1 MGNETSA
8 EEGAQFE
15 SSDHAEVQDD
25 INDLLGF
32 LSLQQIESRA
42 ENEEENPIIKIPLEP
57 GGKDDDAPSDEEG
70 SEPKDVEN
78 SDTDTTSSYCSI
90 WLHLQPDQRAL

>member
-1 MGNETSA
+1 MGNETSG

-15 SSDHAEVQDD
+15 SSDHAEVQGD

-42 ENEEENPIIKIPLEP
+42 ENEEENPIIKIPPEP

-70 SEPKDVEN
+70 SEPKEKKDEEGD
-78 SDTDTTSSYCSI
+78 SDE
-90 WLHLQPDQRAL
+90 